1 MAAKPKLTQEE
12 WAKVRST
19 WESDAREGYA
29 WLIDELNIPMSRVAL
44 RKAAIRE
51 EWTKVYEISTPET
64 IKPARAV
71 NEKSANNPV
80 KQANA
85 SKVSKVNKKAKVS
98 KVNHPSETMKDE
110 PETINENVKKASKK
124 QRGQPSL
131 YREEYAK
138 QVHRLTLL
146 GTTDEEIAIY
156 FDVAEQTISNW
167 KKEHP
172 EFLGAIKRGK
182 LESDSKIA
190 RATYK
195 SALGR
200 HYVEEEKVVGNEVV
214 MTKRQIPPDVAAQ
227 RMWLFNRRP
236 KQWKNKIE
244 LKEEINLNVFPPK
257 EELDAIYAKALEDA
271 RKQNEALIG
280 RRERLGVVID
290 NETGM
295 IDDDL

>member
-12 WAKVRST
+12 WDAVRTAWEFDPREGYSWLVTELNLPVSRPAIGKVA
-19 WESDAREGYA
+19 AREG
-29 WLIDELNIPMSRVAL
+29 WKKS
-44 RKAAIRE
+44 
-51 EWTKVYEISTPET
+51 KVTQKSET
-64 IKPARAV
+64 IKESAAEKPSKPKLQKAQSK
-71 NEKSANNPV
+71 KSA
-80 KQANA
+80 
-85 SKVSKVNKKAKVS
+85 AKVTKVTQNYSETLS
-98 KVNHPSETMKDE
+98 KTISETMEK
-110 PETINENVKKASKK
+110 PSKK
-124 QRGQPSL
+124 KGGQPSL

-138 QVHRLTLL
+138 QVHRLSLL

-156 FDVAEQTISNW
+156 FDVAEQTINNW

-172 EFLGAIKRGK
+172 EFLESMNRGK
-182 LESDSKIA
+182 LESDSRIA
-190 RATYK
+190 KATYK
-195 SALGR
+195 SALGK

-214 MTKRQIPPDVAAQ
+214 MTKRQIPPDVSAQ

-271 RKQNEALIG
+271 RKVNETLLG

-290 NETGM
+290 NETGL